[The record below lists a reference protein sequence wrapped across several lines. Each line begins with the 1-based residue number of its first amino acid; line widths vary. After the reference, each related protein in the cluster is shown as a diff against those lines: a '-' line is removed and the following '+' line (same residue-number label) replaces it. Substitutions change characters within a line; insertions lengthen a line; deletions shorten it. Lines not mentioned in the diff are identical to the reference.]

1 LLAVGLG
8 VTAIQLAALL
18 VALSGPAVALAL
30 LRRSPMGHIG
40 VLLRELVLVD
50 HAGTYHLGSGARI
63 QHRGNLLMID
73 DVLVFTGN
81 RLLPAFDQAQ
91 IASRVAPLVKAGARV
106 DRKTVLVKLL
116 QSRHP
121 FARGAMAVLL
131 ALLAAAV
138 LLSLPG

>member
-1 LLAVGLG
+1 
-8 VTAIQLAALL
+8 
-18 VALSGPAVALAL
+18 
-30 LRRSPMGHIG
+30 
-40 VLLRELVLVD
+40 
-50 HAGTYHLGSGARI
+50 
-63 QHRGNLLMID
+63 MID